1 MFMQPAARSPLL
13 RVPVALAVAS
23 LILLSVSSC
32 SPHLA
37 TAPDKA
43 PGSHPDL
50 PVQSRFGSSIG
61 FVDDQIVV
69 TLAPGANA
77 AAVAASYG
85 AILVAV
91 EQGFAVLQMPTPG
104 DIEDVQLQIR
114 NDSRVLTSERNSLLI
129 PAEVRQKSW
138 SFDDGFGSATTAAS
152 QPVTMSLGLPQA
164 HTMVKGEAAKVAV
177 LDTGIDPSHPL
188 VGPRIIKGWDFIDND
203 PDPTDVATGLDVNGD
218 GVADGAYGHGTHVAG
233 IVMLTAPR
241 AKLLVARVL
250 DADGRGD
257 VRTVAAG
264 IRWATANGA
273 KVINMSLGMLRPSNA
288 IGLAIHEAAQRGVVC
303 VVSAG
308 NWGSDTP
315 AEYPASSPEVI
326 TVGADDSSNRPASFT
341 SYGWYVDLCAP
352 GVAIRSAFPGGGYRV
367 WSGTSMSAPF
377 VAGAVAIVKGLHPE
391 WGLEEMLSQLRFGSR
406 PLVGMNLQQAGQLG
420 AGALN
425 VADLLSR
432 LSDSAGFEDRTV
444 GDIETSP

>member
-1 MFMQPAARSPLL
+1 MTMQPATRSPLL

-23 LILLSVSSC
+23 LILFSVTSC

-43 PGSHPDL
+43 PGSNPD
-50 PVQSRFGSSIG
+50 VHQSRFGSTIG
-61 FVDDQIVV
+61 FVDDQLVV

-77 AAVAASYG
+77 AAVAATYG
-85 AILVAV
+85 AILVSV
-91 EQGFAVLQMPTPG
+91 QQGFAVLQLPTPG
-104 DIEDVQLQIR
+104 DIEDVQIQIH
-114 NDSRVLTSERNSLLI
+114 NDSRVLTSERNSLVI

-138 SFDDGFGSATTAAS
+138 SFDDGFGSAATTAS
-152 QPVTMSLGLPQA
+152 QSVVLTLGLLQSRA
-164 HTMVKGEAAKVAV
+164 MVKTETAKVAV
-177 LDTGIDPSHPL
+177 LDTGIDPNHPL
-188 VGPRIIKGWDFIDND
+188 VASRIMNGWDFIDND
-203 PDPTDVATGLDVNGD
+203 PDPTDVTSGLDANGD

-288 IGLAIHEAAQRGVVC
+288 IALAIHEANLRGVVC
-303 VVSAG
+303 VASAG
-308 NWGSDTP
+308 NWGSDSPVEFP
-315 AEYPASSPEVI
+315 AGNPEVI
-326 TVGADDSSNRPASFT
+326 AVGAVDASNRPASFT
-341 SYGWYVDLCAP
+341 SYGPHVNICAP

-377 VAGAVAIVKGLHPE
+377 VTGLMAIVKGIHPE
-391 WGLEEMLSQLRFGSR
+391 WSLNEMTSLMRYSARR
-406 PLVGMNLQQAGQLG
+406 LVDVSPAQAGQLG
-420 AGALN
+420 SGALN
-425 VADLLSR
+425 VADALRMLQVNQELEDR
-432 LSDSAGFEDRTV
+432 SAG
-444 GDIETSP
+444 GIEIDP